1 MNIVDRR
8 PNPKG
13 KSLSNRQRFLGRARA
28 EVKSAVQE
36 ALRKRKVANVGQG
49 EKVAI
54 PTRGISEPI
63 FHHSRRTGRTEHVVP
78 GNKEYLRGDE
88 IPRPNGGEGRGGSQG
103 SPDGSGE
110 DAFEF
115 TLSKEE
121 FLDMFFED
129 LELPDLVKKSLK
141 ETFAVDLQRAGYT
154 VTGSPAN
161 LSVRRTM
168 RNSMARRISLR
179 RPKQWEL
186 EAIREAIENARAR
199 GADEEADRLVRELD
213 RTRASQQDNS
223 LYRPAR
229 CPLQP
234 FRART
239 SPEYRSGDVLP
250 DGCIG
255 VDDRGDERPRQ
266 ALLYAIA
273 CFSDPALSACRYR
286 LHPPH

>member
-36 ALRKRKVANVGQG
+36 ALRKRKVADVSQG

-54 PTRGISEPI
+54 PTRGITEPI

-88 IPRPNGGEGRGGSQG
+88 IPRPNGGEGRSGSQG

-168 RNSMARRISLR
+168 RRGVAMNPVEHPHGGGNHQHIGHASTVRRDAPAGQKVGLIAARRTGR
-179 RPKQWEL
+179 
-186 EAIREAIENARAR
+186 IRGGKKEVK
-199 GADEEADRLVRELD
+199 GASE
-213 RTRASQQDNS
+213 
-223 LYRPAR
+223 
-229 CPLQP
+229 
-234 FRART
+234 
-239 SPEYRSGDVLP
+239 
-250 DGCIG
+250 
-255 VDDRGDERPRQ
+255 
-266 ALLYAIA
+266 
-273 CFSDPALSACRYR
+273 
-286 LHPPH
+286 

>member
-28 EVKSAVQE
+28 EVKSAVQD
-36 ALRKRKVANVGQG
+36 ALRKRKVADVGQG

-54 PTRGISEPI
+54 PTRGITEPV

-88 IPRPNGGEGRGGSQG
+88 IPRPTGGEGRGGSQG

-141 ETFAVDLQRAGYT
+141 DTTNFDLQRAGYT
-154 VTGSPAN
+154 VTGNPSN
-161 LSVRRTM
+161 LSIPRTLRM
-168 RNSMARRISLR
+168 SMARRISLR
-179 RPKQWEL
+179 RPKLSEI
-186 EAIREAIENARAR
+186 EALREQVAEARAR
-199 GADEEADRLVRELD
+199 GDEEEAEKLAREFE
-213 RTRASQQDNS
+213 RIER
-223 LYRPAR
+223 
-229 CPLQP
+229 
-234 FRART
+234 
-239 SPEYRSGDVLP
+239 RSKIIPYIDPIDV
-250 DGCIG
+250 
-255 VDDRGDERPRQ
+255 
-266 ALLYAIA
+266 
-273 CFSDPALSACRYR
+273 RYR
-286 LHPPH
+286 RFERVPKPNT

>member
-1 MNIVDRR
+1 MNVVDRR

-13 KSLSNRQRFLGRARA
+13 KSLSNRQRFLARARA

-36 ALRKRKVANVGQG
+36 ALRKRRVADVDHG

-54 PTRGISEPI
+54 PTRGITEPV
-63 FHHSRRTGRTEHVVP
+63 FHHSHRTGKNEHILP

-88 IPRPNGGEGRGGSQG
+88 IPRPQGGEGGRGSEG

-129 LELPDLVKKSLK
+129 LELPDLVKKTLK
-141 ETFAVDLQRAGYT
+141 ETSATDLQRAGYT
-154 VTGSPAN
+154 IAGSPAS

-179 RPKQWEL
+179 RPKPAEVEAL
-186 EAIREAIENARAR
+186 EREA
-199 GADEEADRLVRELD
+199 EERE
-213 RTRASQQDNS
+213 A
-223 LYRPAR
+223 A
-229 CPLQP
+229 
-234 FRART
+234 
-239 SPEYRSGDVLP
+239 
-250 DGCIG
+250 
-255 VDDRGDERPRQ
+255 GDEAAAMRIR
-266 ALLYAIA
+266 AEIETLLRRTKLIPYI
-273 CFSDPALSACRYR
+273 DPVDVRYNR
-286 LHPPH
+286 